1 MFSRW
6 CARPARARLFT
17 GEDVPHA
24 ARRLLQQIR
33 PTNTPTELP
42 DLDLSGAD
50 ESAPIERPSVSLN
63 RVPCEQGSLRTGEGR
78 PSLLS
83 SGVAEYA
90 TPGGNDRS
98 LRRIYPNLMDPGTS
112 CR

>member
-6 CARPARARLFT
+6 YARPDRARLFT

-50 ESAPIERPSVSLN
+50 ESAPTERPSVSLN
-63 RVPCEQGSLRTGEGR
+63 RAPCEQGSLTGEGR
-78 PSLLS
+78 PSFLS

-90 TPGGNDRS
+90 TPDGNDRS

>member
-50 ESAPIERPSVSLN
+50 ESAPIEQPPS
-63 RVPCEQGSLRTGEGR
+63 PCEQGPLRGR
-78 PSLLS
+78 ADRVCSAQGLRSTQHPTETTARSD
-83 SGVAEYA
+83 GF
-90 TPGGNDRS
+90 TP
-98 LRRIYPNLMDPGTS
+98 T
-112 CR
+112 

>member
-6 CARPARARLFT
+6 CARPDRARLFT

-42 DLDLSGAD
+42 DLDLTGAD
-50 ESAPIERPSVSLN
+50 ESAPIERPSVFLN
-63 RVPCEQGSLRTGEGR
+63 RAPCEQERADRVCSAQGLRCTQHPTETTARSDGF
-78 PSLLS
+78 
-83 SGVAEYA
+83 
-90 TPGGNDRS
+90 TP
-98 LRRIYPNLMDPGTS
+98 T
-112 CR
+112 

>member
-6 CARPARARLFT
+6 CARPDRARLFT

-50 ESAPIERPSVSLN
+50 ESAPIERPPVSLEHGPAN
-63 RVPCEQGSLRTGEGR
+63 RARCGEGR

-83 SGVAEYA
+83 SGVAVYA
-90 TPGGNDRS
+90 TPDGNDRS